1 MNKKLFVLLVML
13 IMFSFITGCKANEKL
28 ILKIE
33 EEYSQQ
39 NIKQAVDVI
48 EQRLINY
55 GFKNVSFLR
64 QDDDRVIFE
73 ISKPTDMDYFDYKIN
88 YLVSSPG
95 NFIIKDSDG
104 KTLIKNSDLERAEA
118 DKDQYGRDVVNFSLN
133 KKGTKKFEKI
143 TSEYIGKRLEIHLDN
158 VLLTNPIVNQ
168 TIPGGKAM
176 ITGYLSMEKAKLD
189 AALMHAGPLTILME
203 YETIQK

>member
-1 MNKKLFVLLVML
+1 MNKKLITLLLVL
-13 IMFSFITGCKANEKL
+13 ITFSFFTGCNAIEKL

-39 NIKQAVDVI
+39 DIKQAVDVI

-73 ISKPTDMDYFDYKIN
+73 ISKPTDMNYYDYKIN

-95 NFIIKDSDG
+95 IFIIKG
-104 KTLIKNSDLERAEA
+104 ILIKGS
-118 DKDQYGRDVVNFSLN
+118 
-133 KKGTKKFEKI
+133 
-143 TSEYIGKRLEIHLDN
+143 
-158 VLLTNPIVNQ
+158 
-168 TIPGGKAM
+168 
-176 ITGYLSMEKAKLD
+176 
-189 AALMHAGPLTILME
+189 
-203 YETIQK
+203 